1 MWGDVNSDSISYSHS
16 WSVYNSVA
24 GVNGQTKYT
33 SSQYSFTLKVRPYNL
48 RLFFLQ
54 APLSGTI
61 SVYINGDLIRSYV
74 VPQSDSYSVYT
85 VDLSSYN
92 SDQICDI
99 VVVNHANSVSSGS
112 YNQSGRC
119 YFAGYNNF
127 ESLVDDEAPFIPFT
141 GILLFFALVVSIVI
155 FILR

>member
-1 MWGDVNSDSISYSHS
+1 M
-16 WSVYNSVA
+16 
-24 GVNGQTKYT
+24 
-33 SSQYSFTLKVRPYNL
+33 
-48 RLFFLQ
+48 
-54 APLSGTI
+54 SGTI

-112 YNQSGRC
+112 YNQAGRC

-127 ESLVDDEAPFIPFT
+127 ESLADDEAPFLSIT
-141 GILLFFALVVSIVI
+141 GILLFFAYIVGVVI